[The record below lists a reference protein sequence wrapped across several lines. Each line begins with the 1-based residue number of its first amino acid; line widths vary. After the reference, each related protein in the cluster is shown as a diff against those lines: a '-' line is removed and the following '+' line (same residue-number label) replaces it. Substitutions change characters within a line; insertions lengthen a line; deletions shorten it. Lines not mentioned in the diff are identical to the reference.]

1 MDNVFQHKF
10 CHWSTGSE
18 LHIFLKS
25 RVQKQKAS
33 TVKAKLKSAFPR
45 SWLGSFLTANKSN
58 CYELGKAATNKQAP
72 NKTTLPQ

>member
-1 MDNVFQHKF
+1 MYFNTNSV
-10 CHWSTGSE
+10 TE
-18 LHIFLKS
+18 
-25 RVQKQKAS
+25 VQDQSYISFKNQEY
-33 TVKAKLKSAFPR
+33 KAKSKHCKSQTKIPFPR